1 MARNDDKKC
10 DYEQTWSKRR
20 YWNSVLGHGL
30 FGHGL
35 RIGRV
40 LSTPKEP
47 LQPKERVSD
56 SHLEYPLDGLQM
68 ILEVMPTGQRRL
80 VLLIGLEIEK
90 RKNDSID
97 KS

>member
-1 MARNDDKKC
+1 
-10 DYEQTWSKRR
+10 
-20 YWNSVLGHGL
+20 
-30 FGHGL
+30 
-35 RIGRV
+35 
-40 LSTPKEP
+40 
-47 LQPKERVSD
+47 VSD